1 MAQSKAEEICRTLW
15 SSKRWSRCKPKTPRI
30 SKTWSSN
37 LIHKETR
44 KLLRWG
50 KRTVSW
56 CKNSQNI
63 INNRPPNFNNN
74 LKIAWKQPG
83 RVKKLRCMVYSK
95 ITMHWRRHWT
105 PRWRQVAPYQTRHQ
119 AWLQT
124 KSRGKFVMLME
135 HLYKLRLALGF
146 SLFRSRIW
154 QKTTKCLLQMLLV
167 YTSSLLS

>member
-1 MAQSKAEEICRTLW
+1 MARSKAEVTCRTLW
-15 SSKRWSRCKPKTPRI
+15 SLKKWSRCKQKTPRI

-37 LIHKETR
+37 SIHNETR
-44 KLLRWG
+44 KLLWWG
-50 KRTVSW
+50 KRTVPW

-63 INNRPPNFNNN
+63 TKNRPPNFNNN
-74 LKIAWKQPG
+74 LKVAWKRPG

-105 PRWRQVAPYQTRHQ
+105 PRWRQVAPYQTRHR